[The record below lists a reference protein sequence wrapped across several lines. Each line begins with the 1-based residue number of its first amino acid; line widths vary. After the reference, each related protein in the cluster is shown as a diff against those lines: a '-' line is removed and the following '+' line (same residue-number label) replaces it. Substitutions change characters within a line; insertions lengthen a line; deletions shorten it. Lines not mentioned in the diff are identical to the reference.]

1 MKRLSSILFIV
12 AAIAACGDVT
22 GDGGDRQAVDGT
34 DGPGATSTQAIQS
47 LSPELRLV
55 GLADVS
61 AAFEVQRLRFDAEIF
76 LLPEDLDNVG
86 DAVPIRFL
94 LDEDGEYTDLP
105 ERALRVRPGA
115 YQVLVRV
122 RPSDDGVSLSVA
134 GEYAAPEEDEE
145 IIQRGKADEPAPS
158 PSEPAP
164 SPSEPAPS
172 PSEPAPSPSEP
183 APSPS
188 EPAPSPS
195 EPAPSP
201 SEPAPSPSDQA
212 SDLPSAERPAEADND
227 DGRRKDEEGLD
238 AGETRSEG
246 DSLFVRSTRSF
257 EFYAG
262 VVDIAE
268 GDAEMLVTWDVR
280 DWLRGVLAEPL
291 GLPLLAHPRAG
302 APQAGFGETPT
313 DFRIDAR

>member
-12 AAIAACGDVT
+12 VAIAACGDVT
-22 GDGGDRQAVDGT
+22 GDGADGRLGGGA
-34 DGPGATSTQAIQS
+34 DGPGAMSTQPLQS

-61 AAFEVQRLRFDAEIF
+61 AAFEVQRLRFDAELF

-94 LDEDGEYTDLP
+94 LDEHGEHTDLP
-105 ERALRVRPGA
+105 ERPLRIRPGA

-134 GEYAAPEEDEE
+134 GEYAAPEDEDIVE
-145 IIQRGKADEPAPS
+145 RGKADDFEPAPS

-195 EPAPSP
+195 EPAPSD
-201 SEPAPSPSDQA
+201 SA
-212 SDLPSAERPAEADND
+212 SDLPSAEREPNADGD
-227 DGRRKDEEGLD
+227 DGRRKADEDGLD

-268 GDAEMLVTWDVR
+268 GDAEMIVTWDVR

-291 GLPLLAHPRAG
+291 GLPVLVLPRAE